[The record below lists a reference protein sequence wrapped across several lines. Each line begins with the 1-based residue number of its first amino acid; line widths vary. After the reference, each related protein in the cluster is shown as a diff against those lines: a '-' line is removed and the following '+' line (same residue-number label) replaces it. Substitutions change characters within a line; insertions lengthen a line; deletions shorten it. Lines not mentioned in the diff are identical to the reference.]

1 LRFLLLLGVHAPL
14 PSSEA
19 RARVLQ
25 MQRPSS
31 YPHPH
36 WVQLPTCSCYPRAA
50 LTPPSP
56 SLAPFLRFTTTPTR
70 AAREGWRRVWTARVP
85 VRQAEQGVLHRRIV
99 GEGVHSMPR
108 RCRHPM
114 QRSAPSS
121 CVPFPFPFPLPFSC
135 SSLVSLSFL
144 SKRRVFLVVWVE
156 DGTLRNRVVPSS
168 VRPLGHQQPTDAR
181 ITCPTTLPS
190 SRSPLLRLSQAMAA
204 ALAMGHAP
212 APANASA
219 MRDGVGKHATNARLA
234 SFSRRL
240 PPS

>member
-1 LRFLLLLGVHAPL
+1 MQLLSAGCADPPFALPCSLPAFHHHPDPRRPGRMATCLDCKSSCASSRAGCVAPQDRGGRSAQHAPAVQAPHAKVRPQLLCSFSVSVSASFFLLFSGFSLLSVK
-14 PSSEA
+14 
-19 RARVLQ
+19 
-25 MQRPSS
+25 
-31 YPHPH
+31 
-36 WVQLPTCSCYPRAA
+36 
-50 LTPPSP
+50 
-56 SLAPFLRFTTTPTR
+56 
-70 AAREGWRRVWTARVP
+70 
-85 VRQAEQGVLHRRIV
+85 AE
-99 GEGVHSMPR
+99 
-108 RCRHPM
+108 
-114 QRSAPSS
+114 
-121 CVPFPFPFPLPFSC
+121 
-135 SSLVSLSFL
+135 
-144 SKRRVFLVVWVE
+144 VFLVAWVE